1 MLIIEVE
8 LLAGRYA
15 ATEHNDRSRAE
26 WPPHPARFFSALVAA
41 LHDRDPVDAAE
52 RQALLW
58 LEQQSAP
65 LLDVDLNVNE
75 TAGRREV
82 RTVFVPVNDVTLV
95 GNDPERELRE
105 VLSKLAV
112 LENREQTREV
122 VAEVKKVR
130 KAVESE
136 RKKLAKFI
144 AAQQIPPSNPSQEDI
159 KRGTG
164 LLPERRKRQERT
176 FPVIVPERASFAF
189 LWLEA
194 EPRDHLN
201 ALRRLC
207 DRVTRLGHSSSL
219 VRCAIVERSID
230 PTLVPQEGGGHVLRV
245 VGPGQLD
252 RLEEAYARH
261 QAVEARVLPARP
273 QRYGEPLN
281 EGSQLPRSAF
291 TDHWIVFER
300 VGGHRPLASRGSDLA
315 VTLRRALIEI
325 HGKENLPTVL
335 SGHDANGERSM
346 QPHVAFVPLPWVG
359 HEYADGSVQGLAIVL
374 PRSIR
379 SMDRERL
386 LRLIARWETERGD
399 VSDAYAVE
407 LGTPADLGRPIK
419 MRLRRIEI
427 PSKITLNTARW
438 CKPSRKFVTAT
449 PIALDR
455 HPGNLR
461 SNTERA
467 AHKAAAEAEFS
478 IADAC
483 ERIGLPRPSN
493 VSISLAPLLPGAQHV
508 RQFVPWPPESDRTRR
523 ARVHAEIEFPE
534 RVCGPVLLG
543 AGRYFGL
550 GLCLPVADSKA
561 NKKEEPHEPVRRRF

>member
-41 LHDRDPVDAAE
+41 LHDRDPGDPAE
-52 RQALLW
+52 REALLW
-58 LEQQSAP
+58 FEQQGAP
-65 LLDVDLNVNE
+65 LLNVDLNVNE

-95 GNDPERELRE
+95 GDDPERGLRE
-105 VLSKLAV
+105 VLTKLAA
-112 LENREQTREV
+112 LENREQTSEI
-122 VAEVKKVR
+122 VAEVRKVR

-136 RKKLAKFI
+136 RKKLAKFV
-144 AAQQIPPSNPSQEDI
+144 AAQQIPVASPSQEDL

-164 LLPERRKRQERT
+164 LLPERRNRQERT

-194 EPRDHLN
+194 EPRDHLD

-207 DRVTRLGHSSSL
+207 DRVTRLGHSSSF
-219 VRCAIVERSID
+219 VRCAIIER
-230 PTLVPQEGGGHVLRV
+230 PLEPNLVPREGGAHVLRV

-252 RLEEAYARH
+252 RLESAYARH

-273 QRYGEPLN
+273 QRYGEPIN
-281 EGSQLPRSAF
+281 EESQPPRSVF
-291 TDHWIVFER
+291 TDQWIIFER
-300 VGGHRPLASRGSDLA
+300 VGGHRPLASRGTDLA
-315 VTLRRALIEI
+315 VALRRALIEI
-325 HGKENLPTVL
+325 HGNENLPTML
-335 SGHDANGERSM
+335 SGHDANGERSV
-346 QPHVAFVPLPWVG
+346 QPHIAFVPLPWVG
-359 HEYADGSVQGLAIVL
+359 HEFADGSVQGLSLVL
-374 PRSIR
+374 PRSIP
-379 SMDRERL
+379 SMDRECL
-386 LRLIARWETERGD
+386 LRLIARWEAERGD
-399 VSDAYAVE
+399 ASDYYAIE
-407 LGTPADLGRPIK
+407 LGTPADLGRPIRV
-419 MRLRRIEI
+419 RLQRIEV
-427 PSKITLNTARW
+427 PSKATLNAARW
-438 CKPSRKFVTAT
+438 CKPARRFITAT

-461 SNTERA
+461 SNIARA
-467 AHKAAAEAEFS
+467 AHRAATEAELS

-483 ERIGLPRPSN
+483 ERIGLPRPSS

-508 RQFVPWPPESDRTRR
+508 RQFVSWPPQRNRARR

-534 RVCGPVLLG
+534 KVCGPVLLG
-543 AGRYFGL
+543 SGRYFGL

-561 NKKEEPHEPVRRRF
+561 SNGGQTL